1 MNIEILS
8 AKYDNP
14 EHSSYTVRV
23 KDIDSGAV
31 FPFGVIVGREDEGDV
46 YVAIM
51 ERMSEVEIE
60 ECTPP
65 TDEALASTAR
75 AKRVALLAACDY
87 FVMPDY
93 DAEAEALA
101 RVQAYRKALRDLP
114 TQEGFPRAIAWPDKP
129 EALK

>member
-46 YVAIM
+46 YVALM
-51 ERMSEVEIE
+51 ERMSGVEIE

-65 TDEALASTAR
+65 TDEALAATAR

-93 DAEAEALA
+93 GAEAEALA
-101 RVQAYRKALRDLP
+101 RVKAYRKALRDLP
-114 TQEGFPRAIAWPDKP
+114 AQDGFPRAIAWPDKP
-129 EALK
+129 GALK

>member
-46 YVAIM
+46 YVALM

-65 TDEALASTAR
+65 TDEALAAVAR
-75 AKRVALLAACDY
+75 AKRDALLAACDY

-93 DAEAEALA
+93 EAETEALA
-101 RVQAYRKALRDLP
+101 RVKAYRKALRDLP

>member
-14 EHSSYTVRV
+14 EHSSYTVQV
-23 KDIDSGAV
+23 KNTDSGAV
-31 FPFGVIVGREDEGDV
+31 FPFGVIVGREDDGDV

-51 ERMSEVEIE
+51 ERMREVEIE

-65 TDEALASTAR
+65 SDDALAARAR
-75 AKRVALLAACDY
+75 AKRDALLAACDY
-87 FVMPDY
+87 FAMPDY

-101 RVQAYRKALRDLP
+101 RVKAYRRALRDLP
-114 TQEGFPRAIAWPDKP
+114 AQDGFPRAIAWPDKP

>member
-65 TDEALASTAR
+65 TDEALAATAR

-93 DAEAEALA
+93 GAEAEALA
-101 RVQAYRKALRDLP
+101 RVKAYRKALRDLP
-114 TQEGFPRAIAWPDKP
+114 AQDGFPRAIAWPDKP
-129 EALK
+129 GALK

>member
-14 EHSSYTVRV
+14 ERSSYTVQV
-23 KDIDSGAV
+23 KDTDSGAV
-31 FPFGVIVGREDEGDV
+31 FPFGVIVGREDDGDV
-46 YVAIM
+46 Y
-51 ERMSEVEIE
+51 EVEIE

-65 TDEALASTAR
+65 SDDALAARAR
-75 AKRVALLAACDY
+75 AKRDALLAACDY
-87 FVMPDY
+87 FVMTDY

-101 RVQAYRKALRDLP
+101 LVKAYRKALRDLP